1 MFFVSL
7 GKRAV
12 GRPNQPT
19 FLSLPQTSS
28 LNRQIGSTIDIHSKY
43 DGSPVIFFRYFFSPQ
58 EMTLQ
63 TTVRIVRPLDNNHS
77 VTDLSNSIRF
87 KFQNADDAVSEE
99 GLIIVRQNR
108 VPI

>member
-28 LNRQIGSTIDIHSKY
+28 LNRQIGSSIDIDGQW
-43 DGSPVIFFRYFFSPQ
+43 DGSPVRFFISSLVSFHFLWVILCQ
-58 EMTLQ
+58 Q
-63 TTVRIVRPLDNNHS
+63 
-77 VTDLSNSIRF
+77 
-87 KFQNADDAVSEE
+87 AVQYSEY
-99 GLIIVRQNR
+99 
-108 VPI
+108 

>member
-43 DGSPVIFFRYFFSPQ
+43 DGSPVIFFKYFFFPQ

-77 VTDLSNSIRF
+77 EARF
-87 KFQNADDAVSEE
+87 RA
-99 GLIIVRQNR
+99 LL
-108 VPI
+108 